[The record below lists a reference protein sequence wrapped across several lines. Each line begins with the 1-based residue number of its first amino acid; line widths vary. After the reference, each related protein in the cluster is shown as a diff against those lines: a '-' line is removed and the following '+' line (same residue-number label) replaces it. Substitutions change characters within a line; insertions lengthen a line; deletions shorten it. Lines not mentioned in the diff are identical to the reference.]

1 MPVLEI
7 SIMPIGTDEASFSS
21 YVSKACSVMDRHGLQ
36 YRVTPMSTMVEGNM
50 EQLMSV
56 VKEVHSLPFTAGVD
70 RVITNV
76 TIDERR
82 DKSMDMDTMVQAVH
96 NH

>member
-7 SIMPIGTDEASFSS
+7 SITPVGTDATSFSRH
-21 YVSKACSVMDRHGLQ
+21 VSQAREVVEKRGLQ
-36 YRVTPMSTMVEGNM
+36 YQITPMSTMVEG
-50 EQLMSV
+50 ELDDLMSL
-56 VKEVHSLPFTAGVD
+56 VKEVHNMPFSAGVE

-82 DKSMDMDTMVQAVH
+82 DKEMNMHNMVEAARQ
-96 NH
+96 